1 MQKRDFISRNPD
13 FISALDED
21 IRHDRRHDSSSRI
34 LWLLSGVW
42 CEGSFA

>member
-21 IRHDRRHDSSSRI
+21 IRHDSSSRI